1 MAEAYEIPVK
11 KIWQNLKNWAPRFLE
26 ELRENTNI
34 KGRDLNLFFVR
45 DSNAEPK
52 ALETNTIISNNNGEG
67 WAGVIFS

>member
-1 MAEAYEIPVK
+1 
-11 KIWQNLKNWAPRFLE
+11 LE